1 MNSISGRPMQLSS
14 RWISKP
20 TSDCW
25 MISTTTNIAAAS
37 NTLIRLFRQRECFGT
52 CRMMRRIWRIT
63 IYEVSDS
70 ELEILAKGS
79 PDSTYLDFSIGL
91 LSAAIAFSITL
102 ATNTIESNRTFTV
115 FFIAVILGYLFGFL
129 FLLLWWKNHTSVS
142 SVVTSIRSRLP
153 PEGKVLSINEA
164 ILPT

>member
-1 MNSISGRPMQLSS
+1 MLRYVSYDEADMANNQNQSNA
-14 RWISKP
+14 
-20 TSDCW
+20 TSDF
-25 MISTTTNIAAAS
+25 
-37 NTLIRLFRQRECFGT
+37 LPEIRRARFEKL
-52 CRMMRRIWRIT
+52 T
-63 IYEVSDS
+63 IFEVSDS

-79 PDSTYLDFSIGL
+79 PDSTYLDFSIDL

-102 ATNTIESNRTFTV
+102 ATTTIESNRTFTV
-115 FFIAVILGYLFGFL
+115 FIIAVILGYLFGFL

-164 ILPT
+164 ILPTVSIDEPSKSD